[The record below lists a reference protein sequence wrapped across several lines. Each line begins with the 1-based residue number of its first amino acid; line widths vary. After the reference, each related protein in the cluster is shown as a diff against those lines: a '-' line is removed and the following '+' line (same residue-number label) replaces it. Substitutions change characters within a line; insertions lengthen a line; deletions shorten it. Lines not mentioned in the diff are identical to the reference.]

1 MLIFHITT
9 PELWQTALNRGI
21 YECPSLKEVGFIH
34 CSTIEHLLDS
44 ANIHFKDAEN
54 EELIVLH
61 IPEKKVRK
69 SLKWEITRNEISFPH
84 IYSKIPVEVIQ
95 DISLLERNPE
105 GLWVFCD

>member
-44 ANIHFKDAEN
+44 ANIHFKDVEA

-61 IPEKKVRK
+61 IPEKKIRQN
-69 SLKWEITRNEISFPH
+69 LKWEITRNEISFPH
-84 IYSKIPVEVIQ
+84 IYSKIPIEVIQ
-95 DISLLERNPE
+95 DISLLERNAE
-105 GLWVFCD
+105 GLWVFSE